1 MDRIGV
7 VGAGTMGCGIAQGAA
22 QHGYTVRLA
31 DRDPAAVARGL
42 AGIEA
47 SLARAVSKGK
57 MTSAAA
63 EATRARLVPG
73 DLAALADCDLV
84 IEAIY
89 EDMDAKAALFTAL
102 APIIDDEAVLATNT
116 SSLRVD
122 DLARAVRVPERFLGL
137 HYFFPAA
144 INPLVEVVRGAATSQ
159 AAMDRAFAFVRGC
172 GKQPIACRD
181 AFGFAINRFFVPYLN
196 EAVRLADEG
205 WLPAEIDAVACQAFG
220 TAAGPFRVMDLTKPA
235 IALHAARTLAN
246 LGDFYAPAPGLIRI
260 GGSGESWNA
269 GQAALPAD
277 ADAIAERLQ
286 AAVFL
291 AVLQELDEQLAAP
304 EDIDL
309 GARLG
314 LQWQWQPCAAMRTLG
329 RARLTTMVEPL
340 VARHGAALPASLDAV

>member
-7 VGAGTMGCGIAQGAA
+7 VGAGTMGCGIAHGAA
-22 QHGYTVRLA
+22 QHGYTVRLT
-31 DRDPAAVARGL
+31 DRDPAAAARGL
-42 AGIEA
+42 AAIEA
-47 SLARAVSKGK
+47 SLARAVDKGK
-57 MTSAAA
+57 MSATTA

-73 DLAALADCDLV
+73 DVADLADCGLV

-89 EDMDAKAALFTAL
+89 EDPAAKATLFSALT
-102 APIIDDEAVLATNT
+102 PIVSDEAVLATNT

-122 DLARAVRVPERFLGL
+122 DLARAVRAPQRFLGL

-144 INPLVEVVRGAATSQ
+144 VNPLVEVVRGKATSQ
-159 AAMDRAFAFVRGC
+159 ASMDRAFAFVHGC

-181 AFGFAINRFFVPYLN
+181 VFGFAINRFFVPYLN

-205 WLPAEIDAVACQAFG
+205 WRPAEIDAVACQAFG

-246 LGDFYAPAPGLIRI
+246 LGEFYAPAPGLIRI

-269 GQAALPAD
+269 GEAALTAD
-277 ADAIAERLQ
+277 ADMIAERLQ

-291 AVLQELDEQLAAP
+291 AVLQELDEQVAAP

-314 LQWQWQPCAAMRTLG
+314 LQWQWQPCAAMRALG
-329 RARLTTMVEPL
+329 RARVEALVAPL
-340 VARHGAALPASLDAV
+340 AARHGAVVPPA